1 MELKWLED
9 FISVAEK
16 GHFAHAAEARFV
28 TQSALSRR
36 IQSLESWIGTALF
49 NRSTHPIKLTPA
61 GEDFI
66 GTARAIVDQCY
77 EARSAANEYS
87 KIGKNSITISSLH
100 TLALKFVPD
109 LISDWYSVTSPFS
122 TLIIAETRAA
132 EDYLTSLQNG
142 ASDFFISYHH
152 KSISF
157 DFNPVQFPS
166 IEIERHHLRP
176 YQSIDSDP
184 VDLLEDGSGAI
195 PYVSYSNTSFMSR
208 IFEQLLGKARF
219 KKRLNIVYRAALV
232 ESILAA
238 TQKGFGISWLPETVV
253 PGDPAE
259 QGLRLVPSNHATE
272 LSIRI
277 YCSASNGNPIVSDIW
292 DHLKRQKP

>member
-49 NRSTHPIKLTPA
+49 NRSAHPIKLTPA

-66 GTARAIVDQCY
+66 ITAREIVTQCY
-77 EARSAANEYS
+77 EARAVANEYS
-87 KIGKNSITISSLH
+87 KIGKSSITISSLH
-100 TLALKFVPD
+100 TLALKFVPE
-109 LISDWYSVTSPFS
+109 LINSWRKVTSPFS

-152 KSISF
+152 HAISF
-157 DFNPVQFPS
+157 DFSPEQFPS

-176 YQSIDSDP
+176 YQSMESDP
-184 VDLLEDGSGAI
+184 IDLRQDSIEPI
-195 PYVSYSNTSFMSR
+195 PYVAYSNTSFMSR
-208 IFEQLLGKARF
+208 IFEQLLVKAPF

-238 TQKGFGISWLPETVV
+238 AQNGFGIAWLPETVV
-253 PGDPAE
+253 PGDPAD
-259 QGLRLVPSNHATE
+259 QGLRLVPSDFTTE

-277 YCSASNGNPIVSDIW
+277 YRSASNGNPLVSDIW
-292 DHLKRQKP
+292 DNLVNART